1 MSVGL
6 SELHN
11 ISSPPSTCPLLPWPP
26 SWAAHSLLTHALI
39 PAFAVAAAAAA
50 AAAAAGA
57 RLVLVLRLWGSVSTE
72 EAREDG
78 VGPERG
84 TAEWGA
90 ATIHADG
97 GVSTGLQEKLQHVS
111 CLGLHGQVQGAPA
124 AGGLL
129 RGAAERSLGS
139 CPTRGRPPTLPHLL
153 RRAAHGFVE
162 VSSCLLEQ
170 SDHLCVFVDDSHVEW
185 GVA

>member
-11 ISSPPSTCPLLPWPP
+11 VSSPPSTCPLLPWPP
-26 SWAAHSLLTHALI
+26 SWAARSLLTHALI
-39 PAFAVAAAAAA
+39 PAFAVAAA